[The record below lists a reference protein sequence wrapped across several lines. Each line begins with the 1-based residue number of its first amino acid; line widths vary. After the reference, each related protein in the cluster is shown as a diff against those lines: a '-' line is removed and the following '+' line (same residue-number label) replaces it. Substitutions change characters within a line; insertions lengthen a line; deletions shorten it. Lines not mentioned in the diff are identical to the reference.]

1 MSEMKKKEHNGKFE
15 TSSFLLESARNFTY
29 HFFLLILATLANYQE
44 GLRLNV
50 AYIAAII

>member
-1 MSEMKKKEHNGKFE
+1 MSEMKKKEHETKFE
-15 TSSFLLESARNFTY
+15 TSSFLLASERNFTY
-29 HFFLLILATLANYQE
+29 HFFLLKLATLENYQE